1 MINIMRKE
9 NDDQWLSLSGVADLI
24 GVHPSTVRVWSDQGK
39 IPVHKTSGGHRR
51 YLRTEIEQWRMS
63 VNQQENLNPGEIFQ
77 LALRKIRTHIAD
89 GQLEKEP
96 WSQKIEAGGREHYR
110 ESGRVLAHSLMNVL
124 AGKNYDFR
132 SDAAAIGSD
141 YANRA
146 ARYGLSGQEAV
157 RAFLF
162 FRNSIFDSIVDACQ
176 SANMSMDA
184 GMVKMLDVINSF
196 MDQILLELVGHFE
209 TLRSDH
215 PSVDQ

>member
-1 MINIMRKE
+1 MIRGMKKDVNG
-9 NDDQWLSLSGVADLI
+9 DWLTLSGVAQMV
-24 GVHPSTVRVWSDQGK
+24 GVHPSTIRVWSDQGK

-51 YLRTEIEQWRMS
+51 YQRSEIENWKLTAS
-63 VNQQENLNPGEIFQ
+63 LQENLNPGEIFQ

-96 WSQKIEAGGREHYR
+96 WSQKIEASGRDHYR

-124 AGKNYDFR
+124 VDGNYDFR
-132 SDAAAIGSD
+132 SDAVAIGSD

-146 ARYGLSGQEAV
+146 ARYGLTGQEAV

-176 SANMSMDA
+176 GANVTMDA
-184 GMVKMLDVINSF
+184 GMVKMLDTINIF

-209 TLRSDH
+209 TLRADR
-215 PSVDQ
+215 PTLD